1 MPLNHT
7 GNSSK
12 GLREVGLILGA
23 LFLIWLPIEDTD
35 TRYVIPLAA
44 GFCAWLGARVVL
56 SRRIDADMAAFGSI
70 GLLAGL
76 VVSLVAVALISFKG
90 GLHGHGFPDFALTQ
104 VKDVLNSTAWWAAGG
119 LAAGLATGWK
129 AKRTTKGI

>member
-1 MPLNHT
+1 MPLNHP
-7 GNSSK
+7 GDSSK
-12 GLREVGLILGA
+12 RLRKAGLILGT

-44 GFCAWLGARVVL
+44 GFCAWLGARVIL
-56 SRRIDADMAAFGSI
+56 SRRIDAGMVAFASI

-90 GLHGHGFPDFALTQ
+90 GLHGHGFPEFALAQ
-104 VKDVLNSTAWWAAGG
+104 VKDVLNSTPWWAAGG
-119 LAAGLATGWK
+119 LAAGLAMGWK
-129 AKRTTKGI
+129 VNRTTKVR